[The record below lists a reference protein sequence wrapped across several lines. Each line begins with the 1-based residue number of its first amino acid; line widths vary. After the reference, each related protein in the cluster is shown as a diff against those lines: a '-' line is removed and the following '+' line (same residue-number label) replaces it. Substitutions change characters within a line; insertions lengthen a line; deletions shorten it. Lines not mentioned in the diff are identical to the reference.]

1 MSRVSLPQQP
11 GFCPYSAVFREPV
24 PLAVRIEGY
33 FSKNRTPYATQNTHY
48 FSITSLSLLF
58 TFLLSNE
65 CISKKKK
72 SEHTVGCP

>member
-33 FSKNRTPYATQNTHY
+33 FSKNRTPNATQNTQYRGLAGH
-48 FSITSLSLLF
+48 TLL
-58 TFLLSNE
+58 
-65 CISKKKK
+65 
-72 SEHTVGCP
+72 